1 MSKALQIIQAKPN
14 PLGKDKTGSGQ
25 SKPEQLLGEWVDVK
39 NIGTESISFSSMT
52 LNHTLFDS
60 RCQSTNRTENYWS
73 GGPEQL
79 LPGQVIRVHTG
90 KISDKHLMAEADRAG
105 VDWHGYANRD
115 NFVKGLKATLLTSR
129 PTVIDGYS
137 ALEFTA
143 ETADKIFKSRVLL
156 VGRRPYQIVIGS
168 PKGIDDS
175 VSVNRFF
182 NSFKVGKP

>member
-14 PLGKDKTGSGQ
+14 PLGKDKTSSGQ

-39 NIGTESISFSSMT
+39 NIGTESIQFSCMT

-60 RCQSTNRTENYWS
+60 RCQSTNRTEKYWS

-90 KISDKHLMAEADRAG
+90 NIRDKHLMAEADRVG

-115 NFVKGLKATLLTSR
+115 NFVLNNRCGDRIFVTWPDANGRTASDVT
-129 PTVIDGYS
+129 YS
-137 ALEFTA
+137 AEPARRLGA
-143 ETADKIFKSRVLL
+143 PPPRGRAGA
-156 VGRRPYQIVIGS
+156 GRRGRPLLN
-168 PKGIDDS
+168 KGF
-175 VSVNRFF
+175 VRT
-182 NSFKVGKP
+182 

>member
-39 NIGTESISFSSMT
+39 NIGTESIQFSSMT
-52 LNHTLFDS
+52 FNHTLFDS
-60 RCQSTNRTENYWS
+60 RCQSTNRTEKYWS

-90 KISDKHLMAEADRAG
+90 NISDKHLTAEADRAG

-115 NFVKGLKATLLTSR
+115 NFVLNNRCGDRIFVTWPDANGRAASDVTYYR
-129 PTVIDGYS
+129 PNPPEGAVLRRRGEVLEPVS
-137 ALEFTA
+137 AA
-143 ETADKIFKSRVLL
+143 AR
-156 VGRRPYQIVIGS
+156 Y
-168 PKGIDDS
+168 
-175 VSVNRFF
+175 
-182 NSFKVGKP
+182 

>member
-39 NIGTESISFSSMT
+39 NIGTELISFSSMT

-73 GGPEQL
+73 GGPEQF

-115 NFVKGLKATLLTSR
+115 NFVLNNRCGDRLHVTWPDANGRAASDVTYYR
-129 PTVIDGYS
+129 PNPPEGAVLRRRGEV
-137 ALEFTA
+137 LE
-143 ETADKIFKSRVLL
+143 
-156 VGRRPYQIVIGS
+156 P
-168 PKGIDDS
+168 
-175 VSVNRFF
+175 VSVATRY
-182 NSFKVGKP
+182 

>member
-14 PLGKDKTGSGQ
+14 PFGKDKTGSGQ

-39 NIGTESISFSSMT
+39 NVGTEPITFSSMT

-73 GGPEQL
+73 GGGEQL

-115 NFVKGLKATLLTSR
+115 NFVLNNRCGDRVFVTWPDAYGRPASDAAYYRPNPPEGAVLRRRGDVLEPVSAASR
-129 PTVIDGYS
+129 Y
-137 ALEFTA
+137 
-143 ETADKIFKSRVLL
+143 
-156 VGRRPYQIVIGS
+156 
-168 PKGIDDS
+168 
-175 VSVNRFF
+175 
-182 NSFKVGKP
+182 